1 MSFGIESFAKALEAV
16 SHAGEQQ
23 VASMQDALQRI
34 ESYGDFLKSKV
45 EEHSLDKALKKL
57 GVDDARYELRGK
69 VNALYEESSEQA
81 FKEIDKMFYNGPF
94 VEHMAVYDVIS
105 DKLFGLENAKLKN
118 ILSDMS
124 RPVAERDMANFYLDT
139 RNGMAEFR
147 AESLSSLIPR
157 MAQEYCDPFDPAS
170 DLIDAQDA
178 AEDRIQRV
186 AEKIEDIESWEPPV
200 KRGKISETLEGET
213 ITYYTDDDGKVAGFR
228 VGNISEKTVHE
239 YRIPNAEYTLDGF
252 TYHTDDQGRVTLIEG
267 YPRFPEEDSVRNQV
281 DQRTSGGLD
290 RADSDDGGHLVAKLL
305 GGDSS
310 WLNIV
315 PMDATLNRGAYK
327 SLELTVA
334 KMLENGENPKIKIE
348 VRYDDQ
354 QGIRP
359 SGFTYTVETKDK
371 TIPAVFNNVCGR

>member
-1 MSFGIESFAKALEAV
+1 
-16 SHAGEQQ
+16 
-23 VASMQDALQRI
+23 
-34 ESYGDFLKSKV
+34 
-45 EEHSLDKALKKL
+45 
-57 GVDDARYELRGK
+57 
-69 VNALYEESSEQA
+69 
-81 FKEIDKMFYNGPF
+81 MFYNGPF

-200 KRGKISETLEGET
+200 KRGKISETLESET

-290 RADSDDGGHLVAKLL
+290 RVDSDDGGHLVAKLL
-305 GGDSS
+305 GGDAS

-315 PMDATLNRGAYK
+315 PMDARLNRGDYK
-327 SLELTVA
+327 SMELTVA

-371 TIPAVFNNVCGR
+371 KIQKVFDNVCGR